1 MAEVAAH
8 LTDEVVPHLPVRQ
21 WVLPVPKRL
30 RPFLHQSPEVASA
43 VLGIFLRALRSALR
57 DASPGAPTAVR
68 DAQLGA
74 ISFPQRFGS
83 SLPSKTL
90 SAAGAK
96 HPHYHYHVLA
106 LDGVVSGD
114 VERGVRVHEASRL
127 QAPDAKALA
136 RSRMLWAQLLARIYE
151 VLPLLCPVCGG
162 EMKVISFITLP
173 STVERILLH
182 LDLPHRPPRVSP
194 ARGPP
199 QAELHLDQT
208 PAFDLAAPEPIPEL
222 PSLRSGDPA
231 GYLFCS
237 SSRGS
242 ARTGSSSI
250 SPRPMTGRASST
262 SASPAFQRLPGSRP
276 PPPSQT
282 LRHLAR
288 PDATPHLASA
298 PRGRL
303 DVLLWGKPSRH
314 TSATRRP
321 ISF

>member
-90 SAAGAK
+90 SAADAK

-114 VERGVRVHEASRL
+114 VERGVRFHEATRL
-127 QAPDAKALA
+127 DVRDAEALA
-136 RSRMLWAQLLARIYE
+136 RTVQLRVLRWFARGGLLDPSAAADMRTWRGTGGCFASSMLSVFDGSVDASVRIE
-151 VLPLLCPVCGG
+151 G
-162 EMKVISFITLP
+162 EDRAGL
-173 STVERILLH
+173 ERLV
-182 LDLPHRPPRVSP
+182 RYC
-194 ARGPP
+194 ARGPL
-199 QAELHLDQT
+199 ALERLHA
-208 PAFDLAAPEPIPEL
+208 PAGLEALTSPEARLVYRLPEPDVHGREVLRLTPLEL
-222 PSLRSGDPA
+222 LERLARLSLWAGVCGRAPARPRACMRRRTSWGAVKVGVGGMGARLRSGGPARSGRRDPA
-231 GYLFCS
+231 CTPEG
-237 SSRGS
+237 
-242 ARTGSSSI
+242 A
-250 SPRPMTGRASST
+250 
-262 SASPAFQRLPGSRP
+262 
-276 PPPSQT
+276 T
-282 LRHLAR
+282 LC
-288 PDATPHLASA
+288 
-298 PRGRL
+298 
-303 DVLLWGKPSRH
+303 WG
-314 TSATRRP
+314 T
-321 ISF
+321 